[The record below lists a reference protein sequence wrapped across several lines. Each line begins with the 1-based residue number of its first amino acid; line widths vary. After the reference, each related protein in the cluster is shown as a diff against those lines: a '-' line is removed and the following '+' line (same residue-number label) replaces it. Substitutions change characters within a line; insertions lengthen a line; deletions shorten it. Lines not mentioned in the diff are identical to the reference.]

1 MRKISLSLN
10 HALLAM
16 RKKVALGLAFGFLA
30 ALVFSA
36 CSALPEQ
43 INEPE
48 QTPAPHIKT
57 EASSQESVPLPPT
70 PTKIPPLRFTIP
82 TPGAEP
88 ISDWR
93 PPLYPV
99 PWAIAPY
106 DHFYFVRPIGADEIN
121 WPLQNYRYGGV
132 FFDNVVHTGIDIPSK
147 KGTPV
152 FAAGAGTVVWANWGF
167 FSGTSENKD
176 DPYGQA
182 VVIEHDFGYKD
193 EALYTIY
200 AHLSQI
206 DVARGQWVSAGDPLG
221 LVGDTG
227 HTTGPHLHFEVRLGK
242 NDFYHTTNP
251 ELWIAPPQGW
261 GTLVGRVMAN
271 NNSLLRHYQV
281 RVVSYQSGRTQQVRT
296 YGPKVVNSDAYYQ
309 ENLVLSDLPA
319 GWYELQI
326 TYEEEEFDK
335 ELTHQ
340 IQIFPGQISYFT
352 FQGIEEGF
360 KTELPENIG
369 MEALTPT
376 PDE

>member
-1 MRKISLSLN
+1 MRKVSLSLN
-10 HALLAM
+10 CTYLAIR
-16 RKKVALGLAFGFLA
+16 RKVILGLAFGFLA
-30 ALVFSA
+30 TLVLSA

-43 INEPE
+43 VNEPE
-48 QTPAPHIKT
+48 QTPAPRVET

-93 PPLYPV
+93 PPLYPA

-152 FAAGAGTVVWANWGF
+152 FAAGSGTVVWANWGF

-242 NDFYHTTNP
+242 NDFFHTTNP

-281 RVVSYQSGRTQQVRT
+281 RVISYQSGRTQQVRT

-369 MEALTPT
+369 MEAFISTP
-376 PDE
+376 EE